1 MDDAQVWCEY
11 MTGRVPCNAYCRHQ
25 PGLARTGVVCPF
37 AERQDVADNGP
48 APFLPAEQAFTA
60 ILDYIHNG
68 DENAPVDEDNDD
80 AVETSYAKVEAAG
93 EEFLRSLYGTA
104 EPEHVGEFGRAAD
117 RTLAEVKLTYEV
129 RGNSYGDT
137 WAVDAMLS
145 ELQRLDDSEALI
157 RVKMRRAL
165 MTGMRHRDSLVDLI
179 AYAAAYV
186 TWGDEYGGWWDE

>member
-48 APFLPAEQAFTA
+48 APFLPAERAFTA

-68 DENAPVDEDNDD
+68 DEDTPVDEDAATD
-80 AVETSYAKVEAAG
+80 AAFWEACMAAHG
-93 EEFLRSLYGTA
+93 IGA
-104 EPEHVGEFGRAAD
+104 VAPEHVGEFGRAAD

-129 RGNSYGDT
+129 RGNTYGDT